1 MQLRLSPGTRGTRTG
16 ALYRQLLDAIRT
28 GRLVAGERLPTSREL
43 AADLRIARG
52 TVVAA
57 LDRLVAEGL
66 VVARPGSGL
75 YVAEQVVPTRRPRAP
90 RGVLAGPRPV
100 WSALPPPADT
110 PPALPFDLSFGG
122 PDPGLFPLAT
132 WRRLA
137 SATLRGDFARLDP
150 YATPD
155 DPPLQRQIARHLA
168 RSRAVRASAA
178 DVVVTAGAQQGFDL
192 VARVLLAPGD
202 PVVVEDPGYTAGVRL
217 LASHGARL
225 VPVPVDAEGLVV
237 DRLPTSAR
245 LVYVTPS
252 HQFPTGGTLSA
263 ARRAALLEW
272 AARCGAVIV
281 EDDYDSEF
289 RFADRPLEPLQSLDA
304 AGRVIY
310 LGSFSKVLL
319 PGLRVGFLIA
329 PALLQPAL
337 REAKAL
343 TQWQGDALTHGILSR
358 FLDEG
363 LLAAHVRRTTR
374 VYRQRRAALLDAL
387 GTVPQLRVLPSVAG
401 LHVAAEFTDQSL
413 SDRAVVQR
421 AAAAGVGVEP
431 LSPRYLGPPRQGL
444 VLGFRHIT
452 TERLPE
458 AVERLEQVLA
468 RIAHSPRSE

>member
-110 PPALPFDLSFGG
+110 PPALPFDLS
-122 PDPGLFPLAT
+122 
-132 WRRLA
+132 
-137 SATLRGDFARLDP
+137 
-150 YATPD
+150 
-155 DPPLQRQIARHLA
+155 I
-168 RSRAVRASAA
+168 
-178 DVVVTAGAQQGFDL
+178 
-192 VARVLLAPGD
+192 
-202 PVVVEDPGYTAGVRL
+202 
-217 LASHGARL
+217 
-225 VPVPVDAEGLVV
+225 
-237 DRLPTSAR
+237 
-245 LVYVTPS
+245 
-252 HQFPTGGTLSA
+252 
-263 ARRAALLEW
+263 
-272 AARCGAVIV
+272 
-281 EDDYDSEF
+281 
-289 RFADRPLEPLQSLDA
+289 
-304 AGRVIY
+304 
-310 LGSFSKVLL
+310 
-319 PGLRVGFLIA
+319 
-329 PALLQPAL
+329 
-337 REAKAL
+337 
-343 TQWQGDALTHGILSR
+343 
-358 FLDEG
+358 
-363 LLAAHVRRTTR
+363 
-374 VYRQRRAALLDAL
+374 
-387 GTVPQLRVLPSVAG
+387 
-401 LHVAAEFTDQSL
+401 TDQSL